1 MRCLC
6 LILAA
11 GMAHAEVRRALLV
24 GIDDYIQ
31 PAQAQ
36 GYQPSERTRVRLK
49 AIDGSPSRRKL
60 DRLEGAFNDAKAMKE
75 ILIERFGFE
84 ESNVIILPN
93 PSQPATADNILGL
106 LQTLLIDQAQQGDV
120 SLFYF
125 AGHGSRIRNTAARND
140 NPTGFDST
148 IIPADALA
156 GVPDIRGKE
165 LARIYAQAAKKH
177 VTLTVIQDSCFSGAA
192 SRGSVARNRI
202 RAQPPDLGISVN
214 ETLDVPLPE
223 DSGVLVLSASQDYE
237 PAAELSSTDLNG
249 PHGAFTWA
257 LLHVLGASPADD
269 RVDRIFQRVRALMQS
284 QAPGQEPVLLAKNGL
299 NSRGLFGQAPK
310 PGQAVTVAAARV
322 NLSQV
327 KLNGGLAMNL
337 HEGCEL
343 RRIAPADPPV
353 RLRITNVNDL
363 SSSNAVIVE
372 GANVKPG
379 DLFELDKWVAP
390 DREILRVYLG
400 APAPFEEIRRA
411 AQTVAELRRR
421 ALVKLVE
428 DPTEHP
434 PTHIVQWVGSGWTFR
449 ENSPAAKSISI
460 GQLSADR
467 LAKIAPAE
475 ARIYVLIPPPE
486 SFRES
491 KPFGA
496 SVAKVDSVDRA
507 DYVLLG
513 RVCAETGTACIEY
526 AWALPDITEEDL
538 RRQRPARPLRSD
550 WIPSNNETAASLR
563 SAGLALAR
571 VAGWLELS
579 DSNASAWPYQLAL
592 ERADTHR
599 LVETRV
605 LRGGEEYKL
614 VLRADPELL
623 RSSAFVPPRRVYVF
637 VVDSWGHAKLVFGES
652 NLQNEFPR
660 FDGVSAPAP
669 ESIPLTNS
677 SSDLAIS
684 EPYGVDHYFLLTTS
698 NPIDSPETIL
708 NFDGARTRGAERIPD
723 DPLARLLRNT
733 ATATRGEVA
742 RVPMNWSIRRL
753 TILSKPPA
761 NTK

>member
-1 MRCLC
+1 
-6 LILAA
+6 
-11 GMAHAEVRRALLV
+11 
-24 GIDDYIQ
+24 
-31 PAQAQ
+31 
-36 GYQPSERTRVRLK
+36 
-49 AIDGSPSRRKL
+49 
-60 DRLEGAFNDAKAMKE
+60 
-75 ILIERFGFE
+75 
-84 ESNVIILPN
+84 
-93 PSQPATADNILGL
+93 
-106 LQTLLIDQAQQGDV
+106 
-120 SLFYF
+120 
-125 AGHGSRIRNTAARND
+125 
-140 NPTGFDST
+140 
-148 IIPADALA
+148 
-156 GVPDIRGKE
+156 
-165 LARIYAQAAKKH
+165 
-177 VTLTVIQDSCFSGAA
+177 
-192 SRGSVARNRI
+192 
-202 RAQPPDLGISVN
+202 
-214 ETLDVPLPE
+214 
-223 DSGVLVLSASQDYE
+223 
-237 PAAELSSTDLNG
+237 
-249 PHGAFTWA
+249 
-257 LLHVLGASPADD
+257 
-269 RVDRIFQRVRALMQS
+269 
-284 QAPGQEPVLLAKNGL
+284 
-299 NSRGLFGQAPK
+299 
-310 PGQAVTVAAARV
+310 
-322 NLSQV
+322 
-327 KLNGGLAMNL
+327 
-337 HEGCEL
+337 
-343 RRIAPADPPV
+343 
-353 RLRITNVNDL
+353 
-363 SSSNAVIVE
+363 
-372 GANVKPG
+372 
-379 DLFELDKWVAP
+379 
-390 DREILRVYLG
+390 
-400 APAPFEEIRRA
+400 
-411 AQTVAELRRR
+411 
-421 ALVKLVE
+421 
-428 DPTEHP
+428 
-434 PTHIVQWVGSGWTFR
+434 
-449 ENSPAAKSISI
+449 
-460 GQLSADR
+460 
-467 LAKIAPAE
+467 
-475 ARIYVLIPPPE
+475 LIPPPE